1 MSAQLNSPALIDSSV
16 DSSFGAYV
24 HKVRSDARDGGSLI
38 ELVEQRVAQRQAESR
53 IRLTLVLVTLAAL
66 LALLALDLLK

>member
-1 MSAQLNSPALIDSSV
+1 MSAQLNSPALIDPGV
-16 DSSFGAYV
+16 DSSFDAYV
-24 HKVRSDARDGGSLI
+24 HKVRSHARDGGSLI

-53 IRLTLVLVTLAAL
+53 IRLTLILVTLGAL